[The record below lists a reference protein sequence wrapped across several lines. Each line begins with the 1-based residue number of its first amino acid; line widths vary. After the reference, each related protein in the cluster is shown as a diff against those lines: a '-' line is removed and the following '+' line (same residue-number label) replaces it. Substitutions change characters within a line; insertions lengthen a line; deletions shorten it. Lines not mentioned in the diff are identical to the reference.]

1 MKRKSYF
8 AIAILTRV
16 VHPDNDV
23 MNDCLVAEP
32 VPSWQR
38 AMWKY
43 AFLGGIVK
51 SRMKQMMGINAEN
64 VRSYSVV
71 RVVLHTS

>member
-1 MKRKSYF
+1 MKENPKF
-8 AIAILTRV
+8 TIAILTRV
-16 VHPDNDV
+16 TRPDTDV

-38 AMWKY
+38 ALWKY

-51 SRMKQMMGINAEN
+51 GKMKQMMGINAEN

-71 RVVLHTS
+71 WLVFHTS